1 MSELLLSLL
10 VATSPTLDAQGVVR
24 EAMDH
29 NPEVQA
35 AILDLKKAERDLGAE
50 DYRYY
55 PSLLVTAG
63 ATHLQSPSLLST
75 SGTTVQ
81 TSDNYQLASEL
92 RHTFSFG
99 TALTLRVEGTRFG
112 SQSQFGAGGTQ
123 LVVLGPGYN
132 LGGKLSLTQPLLRGL
147 GDRVGE
153 AALRQA
159 RLSRSAAEYARDQ
172 AASGVLRDVLVAYWE
187 LWYNQRA
194 VDIERAAYEL
204 AVRQREEATAKIGI
218 GALAQVDLYTFET
231 RVAELEQSVAVAEA
245 SAQAQAVE
253 LSRVLG
259 RSEEAGPLSP
269 SDKLVPAVEARTLA
283 QEVERALLASA
294 ELQRL
299 RSQLEVA
306 VDQATV
312 AGESERPRLDL
323 DAYLQAQGL
332 GNQEVPPALQQLFGL
347 EAVSAR
353 VGLTLELPLTGNRYQ
368 ATKESA
374 ELAASAARARL
385 LSSEQ
390 QLRSSCAT
398 EVVRLEQARRR
409 VSLASRTVELATKS
423 VAAQEE
429 RYQQGD
435 AILLQVYE
443 AQDTLRRAQLSL
455 ERSRVDAVQ
464 ASLRLDHL
472 TGALLSMAAAND

>member
-1 MSELLLSLL
+1 MSEWVLRVLL
-10 VATSPTLDAQGVVR
+10 AAAPTLDAQAVVE
-24 EAMDH
+24 EAIAH
-29 NPEVQA
+29 NPLVEA
-35 AILDLKKAERDLGAE
+35 AIFDLKKAEQDLGAE
-50 DYRYY
+50 GYRYY
-55 PSLLVTAG
+55 PSLLVAAG
-63 ATHLQSPSLLST
+63 ATHLQSPSLLSGN
-75 SGTTVQ
+75 GTTVQ

-99 TALTLRVEGTRFG
+99 TALALRVEGTRFG
-112 SQSQFGAGGTQ
+112 GQSQFGAGGNQ
-123 LVVLGPGYN
+123 LVILGPGYN
-132 LGGKLSLTQPLLRGL
+132 LLGKLSLTQPLLRGL
-147 GDRVGE
+147 GNQIGE

-159 RLSRSAAEYARDQ
+159 RLSRTVAEHARDQ
-172 AASGVLRDVLVAYWE
+172 AASQVLRDVLVAYWE

-194 VDIERAAYEL
+194 VQIERSAFEL
-204 AVRQREEATAKIGI
+204 AVRQKDDALARIGI
-218 GALAQVDLYTFET
+218 GALAQVDAYTFET
-231 RVAELEQSVAVAEA
+231 RVAELEQSLAAAEA
-245 SAQAQAVE
+245 TAEAQSVE
-253 LSRVLG
+253 LARGLG
-259 RSEEAGPLSP
+259 RGEGTGPLTP
-269 SDKLVPAVEARTLA
+269 GNLVVPTVEARTLA
-283 QEVERALLASA
+283 QEVDRALEASA

-299 RSQLEVA
+299 RTQLEVA
-306 VDQATV
+306 LDQATV

-332 GNQEVPPALQQLFGL
+332 GNQEIPPALQQLFGL

-353 VGLTLELPLTGNRYQ
+353 VGLTLELPLTGSRYQ

-374 ELAASAARARL
+374 GLAASAARSRL

-390 QLRSSCAT
+390 QLRASCAT

-409 VSLASRTVELATKS
+409 VTLATRTVELATKS

-472 TGALLSMAAAND
+472 TGVLLSTAVGGD